1 MLTVLIAKTV
11 FAGTN
16 KMTIPSTPEL
26 LSEMARLTALSGRI
40 SDVQM
45 KNLINWSFTF
55 FNGVKGLKL
64 DYDLSHKSDVLED
77 MDGKLVINA
86 PVRNNYVSYYLEID
100 EIENTDLD
108 KRYMALEK
116 SVRTLFWTDL
126 SVEVYFNGQIKYKSV
141 KV

>member
-1 MLTVLIAKTV
+1 
-11 FAGTN
+11 
-16 KMTIPSTPEL
+16 MTSPSTPEL

-40 SDVQM
+40 SEVQER
-45 KNLINWSFTF
+45 NLKMFPLVF
-55 FNGVKGLKL
+55 FEGVQECKV

-77 MDGKLVINA
+77 TSGNLVINA
-86 PVRNNYVSYYLEID
+86 PTRNAYVAYYLTLD
-100 EIENTDLD
+100 ESQNTDLD

-126 SVEVYFNGQIKYKSV
+126 SIEVYFNGNIKYKSK